1 MSLTA
6 SARSTGDTLRQ
17 ELLVDGRHRLVTDEP
32 AALGGTDTG
41 PAPHEL
47 LPAALA
53 ACVAVTIRMYA
64 RTKGWT
70 LGELSVDVVYDNT
83 STPRHFD
90 VTVNLPRWPDSRAGP
105 APDARRRG
113 LPGTALDRGR
123 HGLRRA
129 PAARA
134 RRRLSA
140 RGPQPARLP
149 ASTSAGW
156 R

>member
-6 SARSTGDTLRQ
+6 TARSAGDTLRQ
-17 ELLVDGRHRLVTDEP
+17 EVLVDGRFRLFTDEP
-32 AALGGTDTG
+32 AQLGGTDTG

-70 LGELSVDVVYDNT
+70 LSDLSVDVVYDHR

-90 VTVNLPRWPDSRAGP
+90 VTINLPPGLTPDQV
-105 APDARRRG
+105 
-113 LPGTALDRGR
+113 
-123 HGLRRA
+123 
-129 PAARA
+129 
-134 RRRLSA
+134 RRLMRVAEACPVRRSIEA
-140 RGPQPARLP
+140 GMVFDEHLP
-149 ASTSAGW
+149 RQLDAA
-156 R
+156 